1 MKTKLNPGDEDL
13 LSATLR
19 EWVVDAPLPPRFQE
33 QVWNRIARAEASPEG
48 SFFGGLAKLVK
59 SLERPPMAYSYAAV
73 LLAFGIA
80 AGSLTAQMKS
90 NRLESDLGHKY
101 LLSIDPYQRAVA
113 SR

>member
-1 MKTKLNPGDEDL
+1 
-13 LSATLR
+13 
-19 EWVVDAPLPPRFQE
+19 
-33 QVWNRIARAEASPEG
+33 
-48 SFFGGLAKLVK
+48 
-59 SLERPPMAYSYAAV
+59 MAYSYAAV

-101 LLSIDPYQRAVA
+101 LLSIDPYQQAVA